1 MMQSLPILPTS
12 YQSDSR
18 SDSSSDTLHCSKKFL
33 SLLRCAIWRYQLLP
47 SVNQPIKLG
56 VALSGGK
63 DSLALLIAL
72 KEISGRGIAQLD
84 LHALHIGGSVNC
96 GSSISLVLCKKICTA
111 LGIPLHVQTA
121 AKQEKLECYSCAR
134 ERRRLLFAMAR
145 DLGIETIAFGH
156 HRDDNAQTLLLNL
169 LQGAKPAGMLPKVPM
184 KHYGVCIIRPLILIP
199 ESLIISEVKKMSLL
213 RATCQCPVGQTS
225 KRNEVKNLLQSIEKV
240 FPKAKAHLS
249 QAALQWGNQG
259 ALNP

>member
-1 MMQSLPILPTS
+1 MSSSLPIFP
-12 YQSDSR
+12 
-18 SDSSSDTLHCSKKFL
+18 SSPPAQPRKALRCGKKFL
-33 SLLRCAIWRYQLLP
+33 SLLRCAIYRFELLP
-47 SVNQPIKLG
+47 QSTTPIKIG

-72 KEISGRGIAQLD
+72 KEISGKGVAPLE

-96 GSSISLVLCKKICTA
+96 GSSVSLIHSKKLCEA
-111 LGIPLHVQTA
+111 LNVPLHVKTA

-134 ERRRLLFAMAR
+134 ERRRLLFNMAKEQ
-145 DLGIETIAFGH
+145 GIETIAFGH
-156 HRDDNAQTLLLNL
+156 HRDDNAQTILLNL

-184 KHYGVCIIRPLILIP
+184 KHYGVTIIRPIILIP
-199 ESLIISEVKKMSLL
+199 EEMIISEIKAMSLL

-225 KRNEVKNLLQSIEKV
+225 KRNEVKTLLRSMETL
-240 FPKAKAHLS
+240 FPKARAHLA
-249 QAALQWGNQG
+249 QAALSWGSKG